1 MENEEKLMTS
11 EESLELIKAMINKSF
26 VNIRHSSFHLLFW
39 GWLIIVCSLSEFIIW
54 HFTDYSGPWHVWILV
69 IPGVFVSLI
78 YGSVKGRKEHVYT
91 YATSIYIWAWVAFLF
106 SCIVLFIVHSNSMES
121 VAKYILLLAA
131 MPTFI
136 SVVVLKFKPL
146 IWGAVSF
153 WVFAIVAHFGGE
165 FISGLAV
172 PAAMITGYLIPGY
185 LLRKKG
191 SHDTV

>member
-11 EESLELIKAMINKSF
+11 EESLEVIKAMINKSV
-26 VNIRHSSFHLLFW
+26 VNIRHSSFQLLFW
-39 GWLIIVCSLSEFIIW
+39 GWLIIVCSLTEFILW
-54 HFTDYSGPWHVWILV
+54 HFTDYSGPWHAWLLV
-69 IPGVFVSLI
+69 VPGVFVSLI
-78 YGSVKGRKEHVYT
+78 YSTVKGRKEHVHT
-91 YATSIYIWAWVAFLF
+91 YATGIYAWAWGAFLF
-106 SCIVLFIVHSNSMES
+106 SCIVLFIVQSSNMER
-121 VAKYILLLAA
+121 VAEYMLLLAA

-136 SVVVLKFKPL
+136 SGVVLKFKPL

-153 WVFAIVAHFGGE
+153 WVFAIVAHFGGDI
-165 FISGLAV
+165 ISGLAV

>member
-11 EESLELIKAMINKSF
+11 EESLELIRAMINKSF

-39 GWLIIVCSLSEFIIW
+39 GWLIIVCSLSEFLLW
-54 HFTDYSGPWHVWILV
+54 NLTDYTGPWHVWILI
-69 IPGVFVSLI
+69 IPGVFVSMI
-78 YGSVKGRKEHVYT
+78 YGAVKGRKEHVYT
-91 YATSIYIWAWVAFLF
+91 YATSIYVWAWVAFLF
-106 SCIVLFIVHSNSMES
+106 SSIVLFIVHSNSMES

-136 SVVVLKFKPL
+136 SGVVLKFRPL